1 MVKFTPLAMHV
12 DQILAQIKDEH
23 YLKWPRP
30 LHSSPN
36 MRDKKKYCHF
46 HKDHGHY
53 TEDCKD
59 LKEQIE
65 ELIQKG
71 KLQKFVKKGDSSRP
85 RDDNKDK
92 HKAFQRYEDHM
103 PSRPQSVI
111 WEIKTITKG
120 LSIKG
125 SFKSLKKSYQ
135 RQVNNIHGM
144 PPPKLRRMK
153 RDILFLE
160 ENARGVKQP
169 HDDPLVIML
178 MIEGFNTRKVLV
190 DNGSSTDIIYLF
202 SFQQLKIDP
211 KRLRPFE
218 SPHISFSRDKVYP
231 RGMVTLTITAG
242 SYHL

>member
-1 MVKFTPLAMHV
+1 
-12 DQILAQIKDEH
+12 
-23 YLKWPRP
+23 
-30 LHSSPN
+30 

-65 ELIQKG
+65 ELIRKG

-153 RDILFLE
+153 RDNLPPGNLADESIVADKTLLWPLTLLYLWDTPC
-160 ENARGVKQP
+160 P
-169 HDDPLVIML
+169 HW
-178 MIEGFNTRKVLV
+178 
-190 DNGSSTDIIYLF
+190 S
-202 SFQQLKIDP
+202 
-211 KRLRPFE
+211 
-218 SPHISFSRDKVYP
+218 
-231 RGMVTLTITAG
+231 
-242 SYHL
+242 